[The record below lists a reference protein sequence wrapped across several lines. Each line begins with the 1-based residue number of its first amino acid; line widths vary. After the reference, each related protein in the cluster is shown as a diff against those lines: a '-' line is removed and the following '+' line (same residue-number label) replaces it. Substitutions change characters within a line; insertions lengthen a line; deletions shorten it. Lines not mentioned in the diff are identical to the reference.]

1 MQDRRLLSFI
11 KEEDIPSSAVAWD
24 GTTADVSGNTLYIPI
39 YNNNYCGKAYTYDA
53 DAYDYGVSN
62 AKYVCFPASAKNDNV
77 YGSIQIIFS
86 SGEHLDY
93 GNYRETSGHVKIFD
107 TEIYSSPYCPRTI
120 FSALPYS
127 NCAVLMHM
135 TTGTNTPPQGIPLGI
150 GFTVEQISSVRP
162 MGESQSAYSYV
173 IEGYIK
179 VQFLDGYSS
188 STVKTITKILNIG
201 SNHYAGGTIYQYPS
215 LGFSSNGTN
224 WPHPIYI
231 DTE

>member
-24 GTTADVSGNTLYIPI
+24 GTTEDVSGNTLYIPI

-53 DAYDYGVSN
+53 DVYDHGASD

-86 SGEHLDY
+86 SGEQLDY
-93 GNYRETSGHVKIFD
+93 SNYRETSGRVKIFD
-107 TEIYSSPYCPRTI
+107 TEISGLTYCPRTI

-127 NCAVLMHM
+127 NCASLVH
-135 TTGTNTPPQGIPLGI
+135 TTYDSIAPLYGIPLGI
-150 GFTVEQISSVRP
+150 GFTANNINSTSP
-162 MGESQSAYSYV
+162 MGQSQYV
-173 IEGYIK
+173 NNVEYAIEGYIK
-179 VQFLDGYSS
+179 VKFLDAYS
-188 STVKTITKILNIG
+188 STVKTITKILNKT
-201 SNHYAGGTIYQYPS
+201 SNYYSSVYQYPT